1 MELYNEIF
9 AKLVAEY
16 ILEILKQSPFDFSGQ
31 VETECYKALRKIR
44 DILKNEDNSDEEC
57 FARIEEI
64 VGIYEELGSDCGS
77 RHDFS

>member
-1 MELYNEIF
+1 MKLYNEIF

-44 DILKNEDNSDEEC
+44 
-57 FARIEEI
+57 
-64 VGIYEELGSDCGS
+64 VY
-77 RHDFS
+77 